1 MAADTKERNKTVE
14 ENMGLVMSIALRFKS
29 RGVEFEDLVQ
39 IGSIGLI
46 KAVSNYNPEFGTKLS
61 TYAVPMI
68 TGEIMRFLRDDGAV
82 KVSRYLKECAAKGKK
97 AEEQLRLRLGRE
109 PKISEIADEA
119 GINTEDLISAYEAV
133 SEVKSIYE
141 TVHEN
146 VLQLDL
152 IAGEN
157 PEEDILN
164 KITVDEMLKTL
175 DSRERLIITLRHLK
189 GKTQT
194 EISKIIGVSQVQV
207 SRIEK
212 KAMEKIKMFY
222 ADVMKGQ

>member
-1 MAADTKERNKTVE
+1 MVADTKERNKTVE

-97 AEEQLRLRLGRE
+97 AEQLLRLRLGRE

>member
-1 MAADTKERNKTVE
+1 MVADTKERNKTVE

-97 AEEQLRLRLGRE
+97 AEQLLRLRLGRE

-152 IAGEN
+152 IAGKN